1 MREDFMCNYEDE
13 LKRLKKNNSYRQI
26 PEITEKDGK
35 YVIVDGKKL
44 LNLSSNDYLNLSG
57 NEDLAK
63 EFMNEFSENSQ
74 CQFSSAS
81 ARLLSGT
88 SSVYRELENVLAN
101 LFHKDAALI
110 FNTGYQCNLGVIS
123 TLMGKG
129 DIIFSDKLNHASI
142 IDGMKLAEADFRRYK
157 HLDYEHLEELL
168 KKYRKKYD
176 KALIISESVF
186 SMDGDTADI
195 RKLIEL
201 KNKYNA
207 LLMIDEAHAFCSIDD
222 NCAGISEG
230 LDVDIVTATFG
241 KALGSFGAFAV
252 SNKTII
258 NFLIN
263 KARSFIFSTSI
274 PPINIAWTKWLLTKK
289 KNFIIKQKQK
299 LERLVIGTHKY
310 LSSQDMETTS
320 DSQIIPVI
328 IGEDDKAVNV
338 AEQLRG
344 MGYFVL
350 PIRPPTVPPNT
361 SRLRLSLTAD
371 MDFGDIK
378 TLINYVKNEV

>member
-1 MREDFMCNYEDE
+1 MNFNDE
-13 LKRLKKNNSYRQI
+13 LKELKKKHTYRQI
-26 PEITEKDGK
+26 PNITEKDGE

-44 LNLSSNDYLNLSG
+44 LNLSSNDYLNLST

-63 EFMNEFSENSQ
+63 EFITQNQSEQ
-74 CQFSSAS
+74 FQFSSAS

-88 SSVYRELENVLAN
+88 SSVYRELEFVLAK
-101 LFHKDAALI
+101 LFKKESALI

-123 TLMGKG
+123 TLARKG

-142 IDGMKLAEADFRRYK
+142 IDGMKLSEADFRRYK
-157 HLDYEHLEELL
+157 HLDYNHLEELL

-176 KALIISESVF
+176 KALIVSESVF
-186 SMDGDTADI
+186 SMDGDIADI
-195 RKLIEL
+195 KKLVDL
-201 KNKYNA
+201 KQKYNA
-207 LLMIDEAHAFCSIDD
+207 ILMIDEAHAFCSIDD

-230 LDVDIVTATFG
+230 FDVDIITATFG

-258 NFLIN
+258 NYLIN

-289 KNFIIKQKQK
+289 MDFIHKQKNK
-299 LERLVIGTHKY
+299 LSRLTIGVQKY
-310 LSSQDMETTS
+310 LKSSDIETVS
-320 DSQIIPVI
+320 HSQIVPIV
-328 IGEDDKAVNV
+328 IGEDEKTIEI
-338 AEQLRG
+338 AEQLKKLG
-344 MGYFVL
+344 FFVM

-371 MDFGDIK
+371 LEFESVK
-378 TLINYVKNEV
+378 TIIDYVRNEIQVD

>member
-1 MREDFMCNYEDE
+1 MCNYEDE

-26 PEITEKDGK
+26 PDITEKDGQ

-63 EFMNEFSENSQ
+63 EFMSEFSDNPQ
-74 CQFSSAS
+74 FQFSSAS

-88 SSVYRELENVLAN
+88 SSVYRDLEKVLAD

-129 DIIFSDKLNHASI
+129 DIVFSDKLNHASI
-142 IDGMKLAEADFRRYK
+142 IDGMKLADADFRRYK
-157 HLDYEHLEELL
+157 HLDYEHLEDLL

-176 KALIISESVF
+176 KALIVSESVF

-195 RKLIEL
+195 RKLVEL
-201 KNKYNA
+201 KKKYNA
-207 LLMIDEAHAFCSIDD
+207 ILMIDEAHAFCSIDD
-222 NCAGISEG
+222 NCAGISDG

-241 KALGSFGAFAV
+241 KALGSFGAFVV

-274 PPINIAWTKWLLTKK
+274 PPVNIAWTKWLLTIKK
-289 KNFIIKQKQK
+289 DVIMKQKQK
-299 LERLVIGTHKY
+299 LGRLVIAAHKY
-310 LSSQDMETTS
+310 LKSQNIETTS

-328 IGEDDKAVNV
+328 IGEDDKAVKI
-338 AEQLRG
+338 AEQLRS

-371 MDFGDIK
+371 MDFADIR
-378 TLINYVKNEV
+378 TLVNYVNNEI